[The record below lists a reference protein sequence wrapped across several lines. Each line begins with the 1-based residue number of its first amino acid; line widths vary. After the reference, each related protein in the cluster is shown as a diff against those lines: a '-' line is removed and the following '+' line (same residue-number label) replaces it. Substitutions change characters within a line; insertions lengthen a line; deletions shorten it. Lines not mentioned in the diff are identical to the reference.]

1 MQIFLGSTVTPV
13 IPTRKKSHGSTTGK
27 QPTYFD
33 IYPNKDQNYAIKGI
47 YVPPAQKPTSQPIIG
62 SEKISPVLHMVQQK
76 NSEKQK
82 KHQPKTE
89 TNQETLTQKYR

>member
-1 MQIFLGSTVTPV
+1 MTPV
-13 IPTRKKSHGSTTGK
+13 TLTGKKSHGSTTEK

-47 YVPPAQKPTSQPIIG
+47 YVPPAQKPTSQPILG
-62 SEKISPVLHMVQQK
+62 SEKISPGLHMVQQK

-82 KHQPKTE
+82 KHRPKTE